1 MVSKIYLYQSFHPCL
16 VLRLHYFQD
25 SQDNTETNKTFA
37 KIIEATLQNTDGLI
51 YRILSK
57 AASQVGGKFT
67 VIEHFYTD
75 CCPPSWS
82 QA

>member
-1 MVSKIYLYQSFHPCL
+1 MVSKIYLYQSFQPSL

-37 KIIEATLQNTDGLI
+37 KIIESTLQNTDGQI

-57 AASQVGGKFT
+57 SASQVGGKLC
-67 VIEHFYTD
+67 Y
-75 CCPPSWS
+75 
-82 QA
+82 

>member
-37 KIIEATLQNTDGLI
+37 KIIEATLENTDGLI
-51 YRILSK
+51 YKILSK
-57 AASQVGGKFT
+57 VANQVRGKLCICATFLLQLL
-67 VIEHFYTD
+67 
-75 CCPPSWS
+75 S
-82 QA
+82 

>member
-1 MVSKIYLYQSFHPCL
+1 MVSKIYLYQSFHPCF
-16 VLRLHYFQD
+16 VLRLNYFQD

-57 AASQVGGKFT
+57 AASQVGGKLC
-67 VIEHFYTD
+67 Y
-75 CCPPSWS
+75 
-82 QA
+82 

>member
-1 MVSKIYLYQSFHPCL
+1 MLPTASF

-51 YRILSK
+51 YKILSK
-57 AASQVGGKFT
+57 VATQVRGNLYIFCRL
-67 VIEHFYTD
+67 FS
-75 CCPPSWS
+75 PLLL
-82 QA
+82 